1 MSELMIYSGR
11 FCESDYENA
20 FLSLLEIEGWQ
31 YLPGSRIPRTSQREV
46 LYADDLELFLSKTN
60 PDFLPEEV
68 RQIMDNVRLV
78 GAESEFAALHKVYGW
93 MVDGVQFTPRDGIA
107 RMVALI
113 DFENPEKNIFRAVN
127 QFTIKEIIDTKSSF
141 SDWLNNQIVRDQL
154 KFDIKICLI
163 KNGYPPQYSPEVF
176 RKVMEQVENFE
187 EHASDHRLR
196 RIQAGLLCG

>member
-1 MSELMIYSGR
+1 MNYSGR

-46 LYADDLELFLSKTN
+46 LYADDMELFLSKTN
-60 PDFLPEEV
+60 PDLLPEEV

-93 MVDGVQFTPRDGIA
+93 MVDGVQFTPRNGIA

-113 DFENPEKNIFRAVN
+113 DFENPGKNIFRAVN
-127 QFTIKEIIDTKSSF
+127 QFSVEYTDKSSG
-141 SDWLNNQIVRDQL
+141 QIENRRPDILLYVNGLPLCIIEL
-154 KFDIKICLI
+154 KNPADANATVFDEYNVASNAK
-163 KNGYPPQYSPEVF
+163 
-176 RKVMEQVENFE
+176 RH
-187 EHASDHRLR
+187 HAH
-196 RIQAGLLCG
+196 